1 MRCGTYLH
9 KAGEARLMPRQK
21 KRCHMTDNMTA
32 FKVKANSFEFELNT
46 STLDAVDILQKSPTE
61 YHVLHQH
68 TGATATIVDCDPA
81 CKHLKVE
88 VNGELFDVEVKDSL
102 DVMLDK
108 MGFKTVSTKQIK
120 EIKAPM
126 PGLVVE
132 VVVQEGQE
140 VAEGDKLLI
149 LSAMKME
156 NSIMIQTPAIIKKIN
171 VKAGD
176 AVDKGQIMIELE

>member
-1 MRCGTYLH
+1 
-9 KAGEARLMPRQK
+9 
-21 KRCHMTDNMTA
+21 MTDNTPA
-32 FKVKANSFEFELNT
+32 FKVKANSFEFELDA
-46 STLDAVDILQKSPTE
+46 STLAAVDMIQKTPAE
-61 YHVLHQH
+61 YHVLYQNQ
-68 TGATATIVDCDPA
+68 GATATILECDTG
-81 CKHLKVE
+81 CKRMHIE
-88 VNGELFDVEVKDSL
+88 VNGERFDVEVKDTL

-156 NSIMIQTPAIIKKIN
+156 NSILIQTPAVIKKIN

-176 AVDKGQIMIELE
+176 AVDKGQILIELE

>member
-1 MRCGTYLH
+1 
-9 KAGEARLMPRQK
+9 
-21 KRCHMTDNMTA
+21 MTDNMPA
-32 FKVKANSFEFELNT
+32 FKVKANSFEFELNA
-46 STLDAVDILQKSPTE
+46 STLATVDILQKSALE
-61 YHVLHQH
+61 YHVLKNNQ
-68 TGATATIVDCDPA
+68 GVTATILDCDLA
-81 CKHLKVE
+81 CKHLVIE
-88 VNGELFDVEVKDSL
+88 VNGDRFDVEVKDGL
-102 DVMLDK
+102 DVMLDQ

-132 VVVQEGQE
+132 IVVQEGQE

-156 NSIMIQTPAIIKKIN
+156 NSILIQTPAVIKKIN